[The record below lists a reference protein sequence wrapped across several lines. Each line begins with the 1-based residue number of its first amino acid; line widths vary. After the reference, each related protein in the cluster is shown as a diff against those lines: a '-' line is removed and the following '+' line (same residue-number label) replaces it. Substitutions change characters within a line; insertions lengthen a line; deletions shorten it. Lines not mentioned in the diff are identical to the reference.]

1 MDSEK
6 SRGSAAGAEEN
17 DRRIF
22 ERIDTQ
28 HPVKALDKGGV
39 AHPALAL
46 DISLT
51 GLQLL
56 CNRGTTEALLSAKSI
71 ERGGGE
77 EVRVQMQLPLKN
89 GRYTQVDARCRVVS
103 IRKDDDGRFHLGLR
117 YIWFENYTYDDL
129 ERFIDDWLG

>member
-1 MDSEK
+1 MAGLEES
-6 SRGSAAGAEEN
+6 SGNGSN
-17 DRRIF
+17 DRRVF

-28 HPVKALDKGGV
+28 HPVKVLDSHGT

-56 CNRGTTEALLSAKSI
+56 CNSATAQRLLPASAL
-71 ERGGGE
+71 EGRFQGE
-77 EVRVQMQLPLKN
+77 ELRVQMQLPLKD
-89 GRYTQVDARCRVVS
+89 GRYSDVDARCRVVAA
-103 IRKDDDGRFHLGLR
+103 REDKGDRFRIGLR

-129 ERFIDDWLG
+129 ERFIDDWLH

>member
-1 MDSEK
+1 MGEMKNSADTDDS
-6 SRGSAAGAEEN
+6 N

-28 HPVKALDKGGV
+28 HPVKVLDSDGR

-56 CNRGTTEALLSAKSI
+56 CNNATAAKLLPATALRGELS
-71 ERGGGE
+71 GE
-77 EVRVQMQLPLKN
+77 ELRVQMQLPLKD
-89 GRYTQVDARCRVVS
+89 GRYSDVDARCRVVAARS
-103 IRKDDDGRFHLGLR
+103 DDNDRFRIGLR

-129 ERFIDDWLG
+129 ERFIDDWLN

>member
-1 MDSEK
+1 MGEINDS
-6 SRGSAAGAEEN
+6 AGADDGD
-17 DRRIF
+17 DRRVF

-28 HPVKALDKGGV
+28 HPVKVLGSDGR

-56 CNRGTTEALLSAKSI
+56 CNNATAAKLLPETALRGELS
-71 ERGGGE
+71 GE
-77 EVRVQMQLPLKN
+77 ELRVQMQLPLKD
-89 GRYTQVDARCRVVS
+89 GRYSDVDARCRVVAA
-103 IRKDDDGRFHLGLR
+103 RADDSDRFRIGLR

-129 ERFIDDWLG
+129 ERFIDDWLN